1 MTRALATA
9 LCALTLASGCAVGP
23 EYQRPAAPVPQAARY
38 REGWKVAAPADAE
51 LRGDWWRLFA
61 DPELDALEARLLV
74 DNQTIRQFVAQYAAA
89 RAQIRVVRAGELPTA
104 SVSPSASVSRSSE
117 NSGGFGGG
125 QRVTSFQLPLE
136 ASWAPDLFGKVQNSV
151 RAAEYGAQVSAAD
164 LAGQRLLAQATL
176 AQSYF
181 ALRGQDALQQLLD
194 ATVAA
199 DEAILEAARAQY
211 ATGIGTQLAVAQA
224 EQTLLAV
231 RVQATTAGIQRA
243 QLEHAI
249 ATLLGV
255 SATDFTI
262 PKRAALPEPPSVPIG
277 APSALLERRPDI
289 AAAERQMAQAN
300 AQIGVGYAAY
310 YPTLTLSAGGGF
322 ASSAL
327 GTLLSWPSRVWALG
341 ASATELLFDGGARS
355 ATIDQYRASYDASV
369 ASYRQTV
376 LVAFQQVEDYLA
388 QSRILAQ
395 ASEQQ
400 KQAVAAAESAY
411 AAQQVRYDTGIDPYI
426 DLMTEQ
432 ALVLAARQ
440 SLVSLQVQQM
450 SAAVLL
456 VEALGGGWH
465 ASDVAAAPG

>member
-1 MTRALATA
+1 MKRLLALSA
-9 LCALTLASGCAVGP
+9 LCLAAGCAVGP
-23 EYQRPAAPVPQAARY
+23 EYRRPEAPVPRAARY
-38 REGWKVAAPADAE
+38 REGWKLAAPSDAV
-51 LRGDWWRLFA
+51 LRGKWWQIFG
-61 DPELDALEARLLV
+61 DPELDALEERLLI
-74 DNQTIRQFVAQYAAA
+74 DNQTIRQFLAQYAAA

-104 SVSPSASVSRSSE
+104 SLSPSASVSRSSG
-117 NSGGFGGG
+117 NTGGFGDG
-125 QRVTSFQLPLE
+125 RRITSYNLPLE

-151 RAAEYGAQVSAAD
+151 RAAQYGAEVSAAE
-164 LAGQRLLAQATL
+164 LEGQRLLAQSTL

-181 ALRGQDALQQLLD
+181 ALRGQDALQELLELTVEAD
-194 ATVAA
+194 A
-199 DEAILEAARAQY
+199 AILEATRAQY
-211 ATGIGTQLAVAQA
+211 TTGIGTELALAQA

-231 RVQATTAGIQRA
+231 RVQASTAGIQRA

-255 SATDFTI
+255 SATEFTI
-262 PKRAALPEPPSVPIG
+262 PRRASLPAPPAIPVG
-277 APSALLERRPDI
+277 TPSELLERRPDI

-310 YPTLTLSAGGGF
+310 YPTLTLSASGGF

-355 ATIDQYRASYDASV
+355 ATIDQYRASYDATV

-376 LVAFQQVEDYLA
+376 LVAFQQVEDNLSS
-388 QSRILAQ
+388 SRILAQ
-395 ASEQQ
+395 AVEQQ
-400 KQAVAAAESAY
+400 RQAVAAAERAF
-411 AAQQVRYDTGIDPYI
+411 AAQKVRYETGIDPYI

-432 ALVLAARQ
+432 TLLLAARQ

-450 SAAVLL
+450 TAAVLL

-465 ASDVAAAPG
+465 AAELPAPG

>member
-1 MTRALATA
+1 MKRVGSVV
-9 LCALTLASGCAVGP
+9 LCALWLALGCAVGP
-23 EYQRPAAPVPQAARY
+23 EYQRPAAPLPRAAQY
-38 REGWKVAAPADAE
+38 REGWKRATPSDAV
-51 LRGDWWRLFA
+51 LRGKWWQVFA
-61 DPELDALEARLLV
+61 EPELDALEERLLV
-74 DNQTIRQFVAQYAAA
+74 DNQTIQQFVAQYAAA
-89 RAQIRVVRAGELPTA
+89 RAQIRVVRAGELPVA
-104 SVSPSASVSRSSE
+104 SVSPSASVSRSSG
-117 NSGGFGGG
+117 NTGGFGGG
-125 QRVTSFQLPLE
+125 RRVTTYQLPLE

-151 RAAEYGAQVSAAD
+151 RAAQYGAQVSAAE
-164 LAGQRLLAQATL
+164 LEGQKLLAQSAL

-181 ALRGQDALQQLLD
+181 ALRGQDALQELLD

-199 DEAILEAARAQY
+199 DEQILEATRALY
-211 ATGIGTQLAVAQA
+211 TTGIGTQLAVAQA

-231 RVQATTAGIQRA
+231 RVQVSTAGIQRA

-255 SATDFTI
+255 SATDFSI
-262 PKRAALPEPPSVPIG
+262 PKRAALPQPPVIPAG

-310 YPTLTLSAGGGF
+310 YPTLTLSASGGF
-322 ASSAL
+322 ASTAL

-355 ATIDQYRASYDASV
+355 AQIDQYRASYDASV

-376 LVAFQQVEDYLA
+376 LVAFQQVEDYLS

-395 ASEQQ
+395 AVEQQ
-400 KQAVAAAESAY
+400 QAAVAAAQSAFD
-411 AAQQVRYDTGIDPYI
+411 AQKVRYDTGIDPYL

-432 ALVLAARQ
+432 TLLLEARQ
-440 SLVSLQVQQM
+440 SLVGLQVQQM
-450 SAAVLL
+450 TAAVLL

-465 ASDVAAAPG
+465 AADLPAPG